1 MGQRFYIK
9 SLLNQYTNLGTKS
22 GHFTWVTSG
31 LWDVSNFERVIKAR
45 DPHQTFRSLLVP
57 LYTVSIGRDCARIC
71 HYATQLPN
79 SSLESFRCLM
89 WQRWHWM
96 WPAWTASSVYLSYLN
111 NYRILAMNSEGDKKH
126 V

>member
-9 SLLNQYTNLGTKS
+9 SLFNQYTNLGTKS

-79 SSLESFRCLM
+79 SSLEFSMFNVAEMALDVASVDSFL
-89 WQRWHWM
+89 
-96 WPAWTASSVYLSYLN
+96 SVFKLL
-111 NYRILAMNSEGDKKH
+111 K
-126 V
+126 